1 MGSTRIS
8 IVASFV
14 KTMDGLSQIQTDT
27 AGQPRV
33 RPRELRVLLS
43 ECWFALR
50 LVLWLC
56 LLPIS
61 LRFRPLPELLKH
73 LSRVRRLEG
82 RSPLETGRAV
92 CIVVTICRLRL
103 FHLPLFPRTCLRQ
116 SLALYRVLTRM
127 SHPVEIHFGI
137 RCQGEGLQ
145 GHSWVTIHGKP
156 VAERTPTE
164 IFRTVYSYPPAPN
177 RSFPDG
183 LGQFQQSQSIQN
195 RR

>member
-1 MGSTRIS
+1 M
-8 IVASFV
+8 
-14 KTMDGLSQIQTDT
+14 
-27 AGQPRV
+27 
-33 RPRELRVLLS
+33 LLS
-43 ECWFALR
+43 ECWIALR

-82 RSPLETGRAV
+82 RSPLEIGRAV
-92 CIVVTICRLRL
+92 RIAVYICRLRP
-103 FHLPLFPRTCLRQ
+103 FCLPIFPRACLRQ
-116 SLALYRVLTRM
+116 SLALYRVLTRL

-164 IFRTVYSYPPAPN
+164 IFRIVYSYPPAPN
-177 RSFPDG
+177 RSSLDG
-183 LGQFQQSQSIQN
+183 ISQFQESESIQKG
-195 RR
+195 R

>member
-1 MGSTRIS
+1 
-8 IVASFV
+8 
-14 KTMDGLSQIQTDT
+14 MDGLSQIQTDT
-27 AGQPRV
+27 AGQSRV

-56 LLPIS
+56 LLTIS
-61 LRFRPLPELLKH
+61 LRFRPLPELLRH

-82 RSPLETGRAV
+82 RSPLEIERAV
-92 CIVVTICRLRL
+92 HIVVTICRLRP
-103 FHLPLFPRTCLRQ
+103 FHLPLFPRSCLRQ
-116 SLALYRVLTRM
+116 SLALYRVLIRL
-127 SHPVEIHFGI
+127 SHPVAIHFGI
-137 RCQGEGLQ
+137 HRKGEGLQ

-156 VAERTPTE
+156 VAEKTPTE

-177 RSFPDG
+177 RSFTDG
-183 LGQFQQSQSIQN
+183 PSQFQESESIEN